1 VPRRPDFS
9 HHERDVRLDRYRDR
23 VGRLFRDDTEV
34 GLVLVTVEP
43 FAICTSGHLWW
54 QRWGP
59 TYDVL
64 WPWTVIDG
72 KRSDSLLPQDATDEE
87 LADYDQGRFRYYGE
101 ALRVEW
107 LDREESASLRAS
119 EFGM

>member
-9 HHERDVRLDRYRDR
+9 HHERDIRLDRYRDR

-43 FAICTSGHLWW
+43 FAICTGGHLWW

-59 TYDVL
+59 THDVL
-64 WPWTVIDG
+64 WPWTVVDG
-72 KRSDSLLPQDATDEE
+72 KRSDSLLPQDATEEE

-101 ALRVEW
+101 GLRVEW